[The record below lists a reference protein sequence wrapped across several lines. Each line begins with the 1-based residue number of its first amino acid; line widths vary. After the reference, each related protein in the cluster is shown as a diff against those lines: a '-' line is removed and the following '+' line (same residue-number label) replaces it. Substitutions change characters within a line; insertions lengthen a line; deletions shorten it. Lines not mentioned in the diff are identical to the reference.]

1 MDAVD
6 ELQQARAEINEV
18 DAEMAALFERR
29 MTAVRQVL
37 EYKRAHGLPVLD
49 AGREKEVL
57 QRGAA
62 RVSDPALREYY
73 TRVLERLMEVS
84 RDFQSRQRGEF
95 TVAYPGVEGA
105 FSHIAASRIFPG
117 KKQQAVVTFEEVFRA
132 VQDGTAAAGVVPFEN
147 SYTGEVGEV
156 LDLLWR
162 YDCSIV
168 EMYDLDIRQN
178 LLALPGAR
186 LEDIRQVYSH
196 HQAISQC
203 QTWLSGR
210 DLEVVPYPNTA
221 LAAKYI
227 SECGDCAKAAIA
239 SADTAALYGL
249 SVLAQDINTS
259 AQNVTRFIVLSRTP
273 QHRGNRFNLVFTVRH
288 DAGALAR
295 AMQIIGS
302 RGFNLES
309 IRSRSMR
316 DLPWQYFFYAEV
328 VGDPS
333 SAGAREM
340 LDELAAACSQLKLLG
355 AWERRDAE
363 GR

>member
-1 MDAVD
+1 M
-6 ELQQARAEINEV
+6 
-18 DAEMAALFERR
+18 
-29 MTAVRQVL
+29 
-37 EYKRAHGLPVLD
+37 G
-49 AGREKEVL
+49 
-57 QRGAA
+57 
-62 RVSDPALREYY
+62 
-73 TRVLERLMEVS
+73 
-84 RDFQSRQRGEF
+84 
-95 TVAYPGVEGA
+95 YPGVEGA

-117 KKQQAVVTFEEVFRA
+117 KKQQAFVTFEEVFRA
-132 VQDGTAAAGVVPFEN
+132 VQDGAVQAGVVPFEN

-203 QTWLSGR
+203 QTWLAGR
-210 DLEVVPYPNTA
+210 DFEVVPYPNTA
-221 LAAKYI
+221 LAAKYV

-249 SVLAQDINTS
+249 SILARDINTS
-259 AQNVTRFIVLSRTP
+259 AQNVTRFVVLSRTP

-295 AMQIIGS
+295 AMQII
-302 RGFNLES
+302 
-309 IRSRSMR
+309 
-316 DLPWQYFFYAEV
+316 
-328 VGDPS
+328 
-333 SAGAREM
+333 
-340 LDELAAACSQLKLLG
+340 AAAASTWRAFARARCASCPGNIFLCRGGGRPRLPRGKGDAGRACRRLQPAEAARRLG
-355 AWERRDAE
+355 EKRGGRPLTPPAAQEAQEAQEAWEARRPSPMAR
-363 GR
+363 GAIFAAARLSFAAKSFR